1 MLHDN
6 RHVSLD
12 NAGIIRIAW
21 DGFGIHKIIETQM
34 QRSPRRHGYAVGARR
49 LPVGEETGNPNL
61 SRTVTRIEDA
71 SGFVTYQTR
80 IGSIHTLRRNI
91 PFRNRPAFLSYGF
104 HNS

>member
-1 MLHDN
+1 MLHND

-12 NAGIIRIAW
+12 NAGVIRIAW
-21 DGFGIHKIIETQM
+21 DRLRIHKIIEAQM
-34 QRSPRRHGYAVGARR
+34 QGALRQDGYAIGPDR
-49 LPVGEETGNPNL
+49 LAVGEETGNPNL

-71 SGFVTYQTR
+71 SGLVTYQTR

-104 HNS
+104 HTS